1 MQEHVWVNI
10 VLVRCWRLSGRT
22 SAFVPSTRATR
33 PAREDIK
40 TLEDK
45 DDWSKGLYS
54 RWEME
59 KLVVAPPLSPVRQ
72 GVATFRAT
80 ESYLFQF

>member
-1 MQEHVWVNI
+1 
-10 VLVRCWRLSGRT
+10 VLEIKRPLKRIRT
-22 SAFVPSTRATR
+22 VTRATR

-80 ESYLFQF
+80 